1 MRLQQGVQGLRE
13 KQEEGEDED
22 EEEEE
27 EEEFEEE
34 VDAHVIAGGAPQGTP
49 FTCFTGKKST
59 NTDAAAPPA
68 CQ

>member
-1 MRLQQGVQGLRE
+1 M
-13 KQEEGEDED
+13 EEGDEDED

-49 FTCFTGKKST
+49 FTCFTGT
-59 NTDAAAPPA
+59 GVQILPPA
-68 CQ
+68 ALARTS